1 MKNINETE
9 LLELLSSKD
18 EHTYRD
24 YIINL
29 ENSEDIDLSKVTSYN
44 EFINCQFKGRRISFF
59 DSSFSEKS
67 ELNHF
72 IHFENCEFEND
83 VFFKD
88 CSFEGLKFSEITK
101 PINLNLSGVK
111 LGFFVF
117 ECDRYLEI
125 EVVNKINIKF
135 YNCEIFENLRF
146 FHLKSLGNLEVFRC
160 TIKKVKIHN
169 CSFNR
174 VSVDRNIFLREFQLT
189 SNTIDTSYI
198 KHNEFEKTNFL
209 LTNFGDAANF
219 RFNEFKGTALFERLK
234 KEKTTIVKFEECNF
248 YKYTS
253 FNNSKFCNLHIDTSV
268 FQDIVS
274 FQELELDFIFLDR
287 TIFEKLAFFD
297 DIEIYSVN
305 RCNKKTLRNIKQQLL
320 RADNRIDYDNF
331 RAYELNSFKEELKTK
346 IRLQPNANRKKLRRD
361 LTILRVNS
369 FFSNNGT
376 DWLRAI
382 KRTFFVAILF
392 YSIFFIIHN
401 YNQEL
406 DFFNKSAY
414 NDYFIGLFRYFLLTD
429 FHNPLINSRE
439 YLIDIKEW
447 IPFVLGK
454 ILIGIGFYHILISF
468 RKYRR

>member
-18 EHTYRD
+18 EVTYRD

-29 ENSEDIDLSKVTSYN
+29 EDSEGIDLSKMTSYN
-44 EFINCQFKGRRISFF
+44 EFINCQFKGRWISFF

-83 VFFKD
+83 VSFKD
-88 CSFEGLKFSEITK
+88 CSFEGLKFSEMTK

-117 ECDRYLEI
+117 ECNRYLEI

-135 YNCEIFENLRF
+135 YNCEISDYLDF
-146 FHLKSLGNLEVFRC
+146 FHLKSSGNLEVFRC
-160 TIKKVKIHN
+160 TIKNFKIHN

-174 VSVDRNIFLREFQLT
+174 VSIDRNNFLREFQLT

-198 KHNEFEKTNFL
+198 KHNEFEKTNFS

-234 KEKTTIVKFEECNF
+234 KEERTIVKFEKCIF
-248 YKYTS
+248 HKHTS
-253 FNNSKFCNLHIDTSV
+253 FNNSKLCDLHIDTSV

-297 DIEIYSVN
+297 DIEIHKVN
-305 RCNKKTLRNIKQQLL
+305 KCSKRTLRNIKQQLL
-320 RADNRIDYDNF
+320 RANNRIDYDNF

-346 IRLQPNANRKKLRRD
+346 IKKQPKANRKKLCRD

-382 KRTFFVAILF
+382 KRTLVVAILF
-392 YSIFFIIHN
+392 YSIFYGIHN
-401 YNQEL
+401 YTREL
-406 DFFNKSAY
+406 EFSWSSWNEY
-414 NDYFIGLFRYFLLTD
+414 IIGLFKFSLLTD
-429 FHNPLINSRE
+429 FHNPLNTRK
-439 YLIDIKEW
+439 YLVSSFEW
-447 IPFVLGK
+447 LILFFGK
-454 ILIGIGFYHILISF
+454 IFIGIGIYHILVSF

>member
-1 MKNINETE
+1 
-9 LLELLSSKD
+9 
-18 EHTYRD
+18 
-24 YIINL
+24 
-29 ENSEDIDLSKVTSYN
+29 
-44 EFINCQFKGRRISFF
+44 
-59 DSSFSEKS
+59 
-67 ELNHF
+67 
-72 IHFENCEFEND
+72 
-83 VFFKD
+83 
-88 CSFEGLKFSEITK
+88 
-101 PINLNLSGVK
+101 
-111 LGFFVF
+111 
-117 ECDRYLEI
+117 
-125 EVVNKINIKF
+125 
-135 YNCEIFENLRF
+135 
-146 FHLKSLGNLEVFRC
+146 SLGNLEILGC

-174 VSVDRNIFLREFQLT
+174 VIIDRNIFLREFQLT

-198 KHNEFEKTNFL
+198 KHNEFEKTNFS

-253 FNNSKFCNLHIDTSV
+253 FNNSKFCDLHIDTSV

-297 DIEIYSVN
+297 DIEIYN
-305 RCNKKTLRNIKQQLL
+305 LNKCNKKTLRNIKQQLL

-361 LTILRVNS
+361 LTILRVNA

-382 KRTFFVAILF
+382 KRTIFVAILF

-406 DFFNKSAY
+406 DFFNKSESAY

-439 YLIDIKEW
+439 YLVSIKEW
-447 IPFVLGK
+447 IPFVFGK
-454 ILIGIGFYHILISF
+454 IFIGIGFYHILISF

>member
-1 MKNINETE
+1 MKNINERE
-9 LLELLSSKD
+9 LLELLSSENEVACFD
-18 EHTYRD
+18 S
-24 YIINL
+24 IINL
-29 ENSEDIDLSKVTSYN
+29 GNSKGIDLSKVTSYY
-44 EFINCQFKGRRISFF
+44 EFINCQFKGVRLSFY

-83 VFFKD
+83 VFFRN
-88 CSFEGLKFSEITK
+88 CSFEGLKFSEMTK
-101 PINLNLSGVK
+101 PINLNLSRVK

-117 ECDRYLEI
+117 ECDKYLEI
-125 EVVNKINIKF
+125 EVVNKINIKL
-135 YNCEIFENLRF
+135 YNCEIFENLSF
-146 FHLKSLGNLEVFRC
+146 FHLKSLGNLEILGC
-160 TIKKVKIHN
+160 TIKKVEIDD
-169 CSFNR
+169 CLFNR
-174 VSVDRNIFLREFQLT
+174 IDIGNNKFSKEFQFT
-189 SNTIDTSYI
+189 SNSIDTSYI
-198 KHNEFEKTNFL
+198 KHNEFEKTNFS
-209 LTNFGDAANF
+209 LTNFGDASNF
-219 RFNEFKGTALFERLK
+219 RFNEFKGTALFKRLK
-234 KEKTTIVKFEECNF
+234 NEKTTIVKFEECIF
-248 YKYTS
+248 HQYTD
-253 FNNSKFCNLHIDTSV
+253 FNKSKLYDLHIDTSV

-297 DIEIYSVN
+297 DIEIHKVN
-305 RCNKKTLRNIKQQLL
+305 KCSKRTLRNIKQQLL

-331 RAYELNSFKEELKTK
+331 RAYELNLFKEELKTK
-346 IRLQPNANRKKLRRD
+346 IRLQPNANRKKLRRN

-376 DWLRAI
+376 DWFRAI
-382 KRTFFVAILF
+382 KRTLVVAILF
-392 YSIFFIIHN
+392 YSIFYGIHN
-401 YNQEL
+401 YTREL
-406 DFFNKSAY
+406 EFSWSSW